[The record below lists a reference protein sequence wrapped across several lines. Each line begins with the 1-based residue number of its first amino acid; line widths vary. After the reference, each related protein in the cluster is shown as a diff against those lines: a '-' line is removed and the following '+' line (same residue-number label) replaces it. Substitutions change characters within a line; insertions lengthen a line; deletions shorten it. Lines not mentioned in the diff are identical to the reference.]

1 MPNYE
6 ATIADF
12 VIGDDLVIERSI
24 TTVPSGQTITD
35 AWFTVKRK
43 YSDLDV
49 DALIQKE
56 ITPVLQATI
65 GHIDDTG
72 ADGTGHLIFYLT
84 PTDTLLLNPLSDYR
98 YDIQLKLSGGSIST
112 PEIGIITAFP
122 QVTRSS

>member
-72 ADGTGHLIFYLT
+72 ADGTAHLIFYLT